1 MTESIRCIIDQ
12 IWFPCVK
19 CGKEITHYSMHSC
32 FVMNPDILP
41 TEEEW
46 RLVCKMVKQQR
57 ELTNEEISDIRD
69 THLAPKYCDIY
80 TFARAILKA
89 ASCEETKPYESN
101 FVKNA
106 RLRDKAGEE

>member
-1 MTESIRCIIDQ
+1 MTESRTYITEDL
-12 IWFPCVK
+12 WFHCK
-19 CGKEITHYSMHSC
+19 NCGKQITHHTVHTC

-41 TEEEW
+41 TKEEW

-69 THLAPKYCDIY
+69 KHLAPKYCDIY

-89 ASCEETKPYESN
+89 ASE
-101 FVKNA
+101 
-106 RLRDKAGEE
+106 